1 LILFIDKQG
10 VVCVFGSAPLILRE
24 DNFFYTIYRN
34 KKRHIYQH
42 KRDILQFYFWSV
54 SELFLNFAVCAG
66 AGAFL
71 PRQLKRLSMRIG
83 VLTAMTSEFE
93 QLATLLSAAC
103 ERADGGFSYLVG
115 TLGSNE
121 IVLRQCGI
129 GKVNAAVGAAELVRT
144 FSPDAVVSTG
154 VAGGIDESLGVMD
167 VVVSSSIV
175 YHDVWCGMGCEYGQV
190 QGMPAS
196 FAAGESLWKTAL
208 SLNGNADNRTRIHA
222 GLICT
227 GDQFITSRDELN
239 KIKSN
244 FPAGLAV
251 DMESAAI
258 AQVCHIYGVPFVSF
272 RIISDT
278 PGVDKHIEQYEN
290 FWGEMADR
298 SFGVTR
304 LFLSNL

>member
-1 LILFIDKQG
+1 MK
-10 VVCVFGSAPLILRE
+10 
-24 DNFFYTIYRN
+24 
-34 KKRHIYQH
+34 
-42 KRDILQFYFWSV
+42 
-54 SELFLNFAVCAG
+54 
-66 AGAFL
+66 
-71 PRQLKRLSMRIG
+71 IG

-93 QLATLLSAAC
+93 QLAAMLDGVVKC
-103 ERADGGFSYLVG
+103 ERNNIGYLVG
-115 TLGSNE
+115 RVGKNE
-121 IVLRQCGI
+121 IILRQCGI
-129 GKVNAAVGAAELVRT
+129 GKVNAALGAAELIRA
-144 FSPDAVVSTG
+144 FSPDAMVSTG
-154 VAGGIDESLGVMD
+154 VAGGIDCCLGVMD

-190 QGMPAS
+190 QGMPAV
-196 FAAGESLWKTAL
+196 FAADEAMCRAAQ
-208 SLNGNADNRTRIHA
+208 SLNDDADNKTRIHA

-227 GDQFITSRDELN
+227 GDQFITTRDELD
-239 KIKSN
+239 KIKGN

-258 AQVCHIYGVPFVSF
+258 AQTCHIYGVPFVSF

-304 LFLSNL
+304 RFLSKL

>member
-1 LILFIDKQG
+1 MK
-10 VVCVFGSAPLILRE
+10 
-24 DNFFYTIYRN
+24 
-34 KKRHIYQH
+34 
-42 KRDILQFYFWSV
+42 
-54 SELFLNFAVCAG
+54 
-66 AGAFL
+66 
-71 PRQLKRLSMRIG
+71 IG

-93 QLATLLSAAC
+93 QLAAMLDGVVDC
-103 ERADGGFSYLVG
+103 EKNDIRYLVG
-115 TLGSNE
+115 RVGGNE
-121 IVLRQCGI
+121 IILRQCGI
-129 GKVNAAVGAAELVRT
+129 GKVNAALGAAELIRA
-144 FSPDAVVSTG
+144 FSPDAMVSTG
-154 VAGGIDESLGVMD
+154 VAGGIDCCLGVMD

-190 QGMPAS
+190 QGMPAV
-196 FAAGESLWKTAL
+196 FAADEAMCRAAESL
-208 SLNGNADNRTRIHA
+208 NDDADNRTRIHA

-227 GDQFITSRDELN
+227 GDQFITNRDELG
-239 KIKSN
+239 KIKGN

-258 AQVCHIYGVPFVSF
+258 AHTCHIYGVPFVSF

-304 LFLSNL
+304 RFLMKL

>member
-1 LILFIDKQG
+1 MREYLFPFLKSIKQK
-10 VVCVFGSAPLILRE
+10 
-24 DNFFYTIYRN
+24 D
-34 KKRHIYQH
+34 
-42 KRDILQFYFWSV
+42 
-54 SELFLNFAVCAG
+54 
-66 AGAFL
+66 
-71 PRQLKRLSMRIG
+71 MRIG

-93 QLATLLSAAC
+93 QLATLLGDVRECS
-103 ERADGGFSYLVG
+103 EGGFRYLVG
-115 TLGSNE
+115 MLGANE

-144 FSPDAVVSTG
+144 FSPDTIVSTG
-154 VAGGIDESLGVMD
+154 VAGGIDKCLGVMD

-175 YHDVWCGMGCEYGQV
+175 YHDVWCGMGCEYGQI
-190 QGMPAS
+190 QGMPAR
-196 FAAGESLWKTAL
+196 FPADEKLWRCAL
-208 SLNGNADNRTRIHA
+208 SLNGEPGNTAKIHS

-227 GDQFITSRDELN
+227 GDKFVTAREELD
-239 KIKSN
+239 KIKSD

-278 PGVDKHIEQYEN
+278 PGVDKHIQQYEN
-290 FWGEMADR
+290 FWGEMANR

-304 LFLSNL
+304 LFLSKL

>member
-1 LILFIDKQG
+1 MK
-10 VVCVFGSAPLILRE
+10 
-24 DNFFYTIYRN
+24 
-34 KKRHIYQH
+34 
-42 KRDILQFYFWSV
+42 
-54 SELFLNFAVCAG
+54 
-66 AGAFL
+66 
-71 PRQLKRLSMRIG
+71 IG
-83 VLTAMTSEFE
+83 VLTAMTSEYE
-93 QLATLLSAAC
+93 QLATLLVDAEQC
-103 ERADGGFSYLVG
+103 ERGGISYLVG
-115 TLGSNE
+115 RISSNE
-121 IVLRQCGI
+121 IILRQCGI
-129 GKVNAAVGAAELVRT
+129 GKVNAAVGASELIRS
-144 FSPDAVVSTG
+144 FAPEAVVSTG
-154 VAGGIDESLGVMD
+154 VAGGIDTSLDVMD

-190 QGMPAS
+190 QGMPAV
-196 FAAGESLWKTAL
+196 FPVAEKLCGVAV
-208 SLNGNADNRTRIHA
+208 SLNDDPDNVTRIHA

-227 GDQFITSRDELN
+227 GDQFITSRDELD

-258 AQVCHIYGVPFVSF
+258 AQTCHIYGVPFVSF

-304 LFLSNL
+304 SFLSKL

>member
-1 LILFIDKQG
+1 
-10 VVCVFGSAPLILRE
+10 
-24 DNFFYTIYRN
+24 
-34 KKRHIYQH
+34 
-42 KRDILQFYFWSV
+42 
-54 SELFLNFAVCAG
+54 
-66 AGAFL
+66 
-71 PRQLKRLSMRIG
+71 MRIG

-93 QLATLLSAAC
+93 QLASLLEDAVKC
-103 ERADGGFSYLVG
+103 DEGGIGYLKG
-115 TLGSNE
+115 RLATNE
-121 IVLRQCGI
+121 VILRQCGI
-129 GKVNAAVGAAELVRT
+129 GKVNAALGAAELIRS
-144 FSPDAVVSTG
+144 FSPDAMVSTG
-154 VAGGIDESLGVMD
+154 VAGGIDECLGVMD

-190 QGMPAS
+190 QGMPAV
-196 FAAGESLWKTAL
+196 FKAGESLWKCAD
-208 SLNGNADNRTRIHA
+208 SLNSDPDNATRIHA

-227 GDQFITSRDELN
+227 GDQFITSREELDA
-239 KIKSN
+239 IKSK

-258 AQVCHIYGVPFVSF
+258 AQTCHIYGVPFVSF

-304 LFLSNL
+304 SFLSKLK

>member
-1 LILFIDKQG
+1 MK
-10 VVCVFGSAPLILRE
+10 
-24 DNFFYTIYRN
+24 
-34 KKRHIYQH
+34 
-42 KRDILQFYFWSV
+42 
-54 SELFLNFAVCAG
+54 
-66 AGAFL
+66 
-71 PRQLKRLSMRIG
+71 IG

-93 QLATLLSAAC
+93 QLAKLLDGATAC
-103 ERADGGFSYLVG
+103 SHNGIDYLTGRVG
-115 TLGSNE
+115 DNE

-129 GKVNAAVGAAELVRT
+129 GKVNAALGAAELIRA
-144 FSPDAVVSTG
+144 FSPDAMVSTG
-154 VAGGIDESLGVMD
+154 VAGGIDCCLGVMD

-190 QGMPAS
+190 QGMPAV
-196 FAAGESLWKTAL
+196 FAADDAMCRVAQ
-208 SLNGNADNRTRIHA
+208 SLNECADNTTRIHA

-227 GDQFITSRDELN
+227 GDQFITDRSELD

-258 AQVCHIYGVPFVSF
+258 AQTCHIYGVPFVSF

-290 FWGEMADR
+290 FWGEMANR

-304 LFLSNL
+304 RFLMGL